1 MLEVILIQIIALLV
15 AITVHEAAHAWMA
28 NELGDHTAKLMG
40 RLSLNPIVH
49 LDMWG
54 TLVLILTGFRFGWGK
69 PVIFNGRNLKKPKR
83 DSALISIAGPVSNI
97 ITASLLS
104 LILRFAMVPST
115 SFAANLIENLIYLNV
130 GLAVF
135 NLVPIHPLDGGK
147 ILVGILPNPLAFQ
160 VDMFLKRFG
169 LVMLFILIL
178 PIFDGTPLVSVVTSP
193 LISFLL
199 SIFLPHRLLI

>member
-69 PVIFNGRNLKKPKR
+69 PVIFNGRNLKNPKR

-104 LILRFAMVPST
+104 LILRFAMVPSMG
-115 SFAANLIENLIYLNV
+115 FIANLIENLIYLNV

-160 VDMFLKRFG
+160 VDTFLKRFG

-193 LISFLL
+193 LTSFLL